1 MKGLKQKFKNMP
13 FLYMFFASLVVA
25 GTAMYSGMG
34 TSLHQTCL
42 DKWHFV
48 LALVDAFHV
57 VTYFHHA
64 NISYSI
70 KAS

>member
-1 MKGLKQKFKNMP
+1 MKILKQKLNPMLFI
-13 FLYMFFASLVVA
+13 YIFFAPLVVA
-25 GTAMYSGMG
+25 GIPMYSEMG

-42 DKWHFV
+42 DKWHFI
-48 LALVDAFHV
+48 LSLVDVFLV
-57 VTYFHHA
+57 ITYFHHA